1 MLKIKFKDGHIEDI
15 ENPQFITILDN
26 NEIVLC
32 KEQYAKGIVSA
43 DGENI
48 YQIKGKNLGNDYE
61 EVELLNFSA
70 AEELNFANIDYIA
83 MMTGIDL

>member
-1 MLKIKFKDGHIEDI
+1 MLKIKFVDGRVEDI
-15 ENPQFITILDN
+15 ENPQFVTILAN
-26 NEIVLC
+26 GEIVLC

-48 YQIKGKNLGNDYE
+48 YQIKGKNLGDGYE

-70 AEELNFANIDYIA
+70 AEQLNFANIDYIA